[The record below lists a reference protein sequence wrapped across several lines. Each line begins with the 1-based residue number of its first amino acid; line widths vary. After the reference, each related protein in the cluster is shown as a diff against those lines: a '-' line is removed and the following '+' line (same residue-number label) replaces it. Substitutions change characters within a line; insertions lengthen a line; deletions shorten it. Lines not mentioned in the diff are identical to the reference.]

1 VHATPRFELTSFA
14 LTWPGASIGVR
25 FGTRATVEVVVAW
38 DGRWL
43 VVRDD
48 DAPPPAKGTL
58 DVRSHGLWV
67 SLTCETP
74 GEHWTVGLEAF
85 ALGVDDPAD
94 ERGDLVALGLDIEWE
109 APGRVHGEL
118 LVADARIEL
127 DEPAELVVS

>member
-1 VHATPRFELTSFA
+1 VHPTSTFA
-14 LTWPGASIGVR
+14 LSWPGASVSLR
-25 FGTRATVEVVVAW
+25 FGARTTVEVLVAW

-48 DAPPPAKGTL
+48 DAPPPAAGTL

-85 ALGVDDPAD
+85 ALGVDDPVE

-118 LVADARIEL
+118 LVGDQRAML
-127 DEPAELVVS
+127 DEPADLLVS

>member
-1 VHATPRFELTSFA
+1 MHRGLTSFG
-14 LTWPGASIGVR
+14 LSWPGASIVVQLGAR
-25 FGTRATVEVVVAW
+25 TAVEIVVAW
-38 DGRWL
+38 EGRWL

-48 DAPPPAKGTL
+48 DAPPPAAGTL

-67 SLTCETP
+67 SLTCETW
-74 GEHWTVGLEAF
+74 GEHWSVGLEAF

-118 LVADARIEL
+118 LVGDARVDL
-127 DEPAELVVS
+127 DQPAELVVS